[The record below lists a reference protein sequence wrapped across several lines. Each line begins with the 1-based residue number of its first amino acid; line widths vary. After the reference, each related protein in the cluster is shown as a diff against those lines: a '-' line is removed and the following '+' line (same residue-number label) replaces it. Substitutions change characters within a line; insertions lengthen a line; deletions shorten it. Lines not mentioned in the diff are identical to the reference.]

1 MVCIQKGIRPAIAI
15 RYVGDSFLI
24 LEKRKISIRPVEDS
38 PTIHKIM
45 RIIIHK
51 EVEGFISIS
60 NVIGIHRAEGIVI
73 PKYNKLMILGL
84 MMADPVLKIYFIIYG
99 VKKKY
104 PIAARI
110 IQIV

>member
-15 RYVGDSFLI
+15 KYIGFFLFI
-24 LEKRKISIRPVEDS
+24 LEKRKISIRPVEES
-38 PTIHKIM
+38 PTINKII
-45 RIIIHK
+45 RIPIQREI
-51 EVEGFISIS
+51 EGLMSIS
-60 NVIGIHRAEGIVI
+60 NVIGIHRAEGIII

-84 MMADPVLKIYFIIYG
+84 KEIDLVLKICFIIYG

-104 PIAARI
+104 PIAART

>member
-1 MVCIQKGIRPAIAI
+1 
-15 RYVGDSFLI
+15 
-24 LEKRKISIRPVEDS
+24 
-38 PTIHKIM
+38 M
-45 RIIIHK
+45 RIAIHK

-84 MMADPVLKIYFIIYG
+84 RGADLVLKICFIIYG

-104 PIAARI
+104 PMAARN

>member
-24 LEKRKISIRPVEDS
+24 LEKSKISIRPVEES
-38 PTIHKIM
+38 PTVNKII
-45 RIIIHK
+45 RIPIQR
-51 EVEGFISIS
+51 EVEGLMIIS

-84 MMADPVLKIYFIIYG
+84 KETDLVLKIYFIIYG

-104 PIAARI
+104 PIAART

>member
-24 LEKRKISIRPVEDS
+24 LEKRKISIRPVEES
-38 PTIHKIM
+38 PTINKI
-45 RIIIHK
+45 ILIVIHK
-51 EVEGFISIS
+51 EIEGSISIL

-84 MMADPVLKIYFIIYG
+84 KETDLVLKICFIIYG

-104 PIAARI
+104 PIAART